1 MKEANLSR
9 RDFLA
14 GAAAAGGFAALGL
27 AGCAPK
33 SNGPANVEQVKTADT
48 GAADGGEGGEG
59 GEGEGS
65 GGLAAPA
72 ARASR
77 RRSAA

>member
-59 GEGEGS
+59 RVRAA
-65 GGLAAPA
+65 LAAPA
-72 ARASR
+72 AHASR

>member
-27 AGCAPK
+27 AGCGRK
-33 SNGPANVEQVKTADT
+33 SKGAANVE
-48 GAADGGEGGEG
+48 
-59 GEGEGS
+59 
-65 GGLAAPA
+65 
-72 ARASR
+72 RI
-77 RRSAA
+77 

>member
-48 GAADGGEGGEG
+48 GAADGDEGGG
-59 GEGEGS
+59 GRVRAA
-65 GGLAAPA
+65 LAAPA
-72 ARASR
+72 APAAHASR